1 MSSNLS
7 PPQPLGPLSVGN
19 VVSASLRLYR
29 DRFKLYYRLAFI
41 GYLWI
46 LVPIYGWAKF
56 SAMAGL
62 LSRLVFSE
70 LIERP
75 ETVDEARSHVMP
87 RMWNFLVAK
96 LLVGLILFGAS
107 MGAAIAFGILAVV
120 LGAILGQSTG
130 STIVLVLLGAIA
142 AITFIVGYLWLTSH
156 LLIVELPLAMEDN
169 VDATS
174 AISRS
179 WKLTEGFISRIVLIF
194 TVGFLISL
202 PISIAVQ
209 IVSLI
214 IKGLLAALFTRG
226 SAIFFLLYYVLFFGL
241 SFALGSLLI
250 PFWQAVKTVI
260 YYDLLNRKEGLGL
273 QVRDSSPQ

>member
-1 MSSNLS
+1 MGS
-7 PPQPLGPLSVGN
+7 
-19 VVSASLRLYR
+19 
-29 DRFKLYYRLAFI
+29 RLA
-41 GYLWI
+41 
-46 LVPIYGWAKF
+46 
-56 SAMAGL
+56 
-62 LSRLVFSE
+62 FSE

-75 ETVDEARSHVMP
+75 ETVDEARRQVMP
-87 RMWNFLVAK
+87 RMWSFLGAGFLVA
-96 LLVGLILFGAS
+96 LILFGAS
-107 MGAAIAFGILAVV
+107 MGAGIVFGILAVV

-130 STIVLVLLGAIA
+130 SAIVLVLLGAIA
-142 AITFIVGYLWLTSH
+142 VIAFIVGYLWLTCR

-174 AISRS
+174 AIGRS
-179 WKLTEGFISRIVLIF
+179 WKLTEGFVSRIVLIF

-214 IKGLLAALFTRG
+214 VQGVLAALFTRG
-226 SAIFFLLYYVLFFGL
+226 SSLFLLLYYVLIFGL
-241 SFALGSLLI
+241 SFASGSLLI

-273 QVRDSSPQ
+273 QVRDSYPQ

>member
-1 MSSNLS
+1 MSMNLS

-41 GYLWI
+41 GYLWVLI
-46 LVPIYGWAKF
+46 PIYGWAKF
-56 SAMAGL
+56 SAMTGL
-62 LSRLVFSE
+62 LSRLAFSE

-75 ETVDEARSHVMP
+75 ETVNEARSHVMP
-87 RMWNFLVAK
+87 RMWSFLGAGILVA
-96 LLVGLILFGAS
+96 LILFGAS

-120 LGAILGQSTG
+120 FGVILGQST
-130 STIVLVLLGAIA
+130 SSVIVLVLLGAIA
-142 AITFIVGYLWLTSH
+142 AIAFIVGYLWLTCR

-174 AISRS
+174 AIGRS
-179 WKLTEGFISRIVLIF
+179 WKLTEGFVSRIVLIF

-214 IKGLLAALFTRG
+214 VQGVLAALFTKG
-226 SAIFFLLYYVLFFGL
+226 SGIFFLLYYVLILGL
-241 SFALGSLLI
+241 SFASGSLLI
-250 PFWQAVKTVI
+250 PFWQAVKTVL
-260 YYDLLNRKEGLGL
+260 YYDLLNRREGLGL